1 MFNKLSE
8 KEILKELDENI
19 RPKKITNVELFND
32 FYSYFLS
39 TYTDVEIT
47 PDINIFSYENAIK
60 ENKYIEENYPDIAD
74 FLFIIGTTGQGDSW
88 FINKKNGN
96 ILFYDHNQGK
106 YSGHDSFIDLNISFI
121 EFLQMAFLYRD
132 LEKLLDD
139 QDDEIEDQQIN
150 NFKETVNSIKSDLYQ
165 LYPFQYF

>member
-60 ENKYIEENYPDIAD
+60 ENKYIEENYPDVAD
-74 FLFIIGTTGQGDSW
+74 VLFIIGTTGQGDSW

-96 ILFYDHNQGK
+96 ILFYDHNQGE
-106 YSGHDSFIDLNISFI
+106 YSGHDSFIDLNISFM

-132 LEKLLDD
+132 LEKLLDN

-150 NFKETVNSIKSDLYQ
+150 NFKETLNSIKSDLYQ